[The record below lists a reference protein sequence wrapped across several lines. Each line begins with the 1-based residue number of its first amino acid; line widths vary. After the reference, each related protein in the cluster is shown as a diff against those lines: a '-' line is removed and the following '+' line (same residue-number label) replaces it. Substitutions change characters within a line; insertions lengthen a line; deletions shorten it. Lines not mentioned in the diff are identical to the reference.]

1 MLHRLALAVAL
12 LAGPVAAEMPAD
24 LVSVEVLPGWRTDS
38 GTHMAAVRFRL
49 APGWK
54 TYWRAPGDAG
64 VPPLFTWDG
73 SLNVAAADFHW
84 PVPQVFDQSG
94 FRSIGYAD
102 EVVIPVEI
110 TPATPGAPARI
121 AGTVEIGVCHD
132 ICIPVALDFAADL
145 PPAGGRDAA
154 IASALVDRPQTAVEA
169 GVGAVTC
176 VIAPTDDG
184 LAVTARIELP
194 ATGGDEVV
202 VFETPDPAVWISETD
217 VGRQAGVLTAT
228 AEMIRAD
235 GAGFAFDRSALRITV
250 LGANRAVDIHGCTAG

>member
-1 MLHRLALAVAL
+1 MFRPLALSLAL
-12 LAGPVAAEMPAD
+12 LAAPVAAEMPAD
-24 LVSVEVLPGWRTDS
+24 LVSVEVLPGWRTDA

-64 VPPLFTWDG
+64 IPPLFTWEG
-73 SLNVAAADFHW
+73 SRNVAAADFHW

-110 TPATPGAPARI
+110 TPATPDAPARI

-132 ICIPVALDFAADL
+132 ICIPVALQFAADL
-145 PPAGGRDAA
+145 PAAGRRDAA
-154 IASALVDRPQTAVEA
+154 IAAALVDQPLTEDEA

-176 VIAPTDDG
+176 AVTVTERG

-194 ATGGDEVV
+194 ATGGPEVV
-202 VFETPDPAVWISETD
+202 VFETADPAVWVSETR
-217 VGRQAGVLTAT
+217 VGRQAGVLTAS
-228 AEMIRAD
+228 AEMIHAS
-235 GAGFAFDRSALRITV
+235 GEGFAFDRSALRITV
-250 LGANRAVDIHGCTAG
+250 LGADRAVDIHGCTAG